1 MFSSS
6 ISPLGT
12 KMPHTHTW
20 IPQKNIKKLRL
31 NVDSTCIAIL
41 PAFTGFYLLC
51 CIRLYYVA
59 PFPTGQL
66 RSDALRMQPHLSYSI
81 GLDLLALVL
90 GGRRVIAETMSYGV
104 RLQQQETTTHLSP
117 QNLCKLLRLRRRA
130 TVLCQSTQRNTG
142 RVDARNF
149 VLGSKAPGA
158 G

>member
-1 MFSSS
+1 MYLIMKQNVF
-6 ISPLGT
+6 IVDFTPWNQNAT
-12 KMPHTHTW
+12 HTHGF
-20 IPQKNIKKLRL
+20 PKKNIKKLRL

-90 GGRRVIAETMSYGV
+90 GGRRVIAETMSYG
-104 RLQQQETTTHLSP
+104 T
-117 QNLCKLLRLRRRA
+117 A
-130 TVLCQSTQRNTG
+130 TAARNNYTFVATESMQIATSTQTRNCTLSINPTEH
-142 RVDARNF
+142 RAR
-149 VLGSKAPGA
+149 
-158 G
+158 